1 MPTFTYEAKSPTGQV
16 ERGTMEADTSQV
28 VARTLRAQGFYVVS
42 VESARRETLRT
53 PVDVIVRRGM
63 APVFYPVS
71 SKATAGF
78 FASLSALLSAGMNMS
93 EALMTLSE
101 RTRNGTLR
109 RAAREMAEAA
119 VDGRPMSSVVDKYP
133 SAFSP
138 ATIAAIEAGEES
150 GLIDQMADRLA
161 KYFDRVFEL
170 EQIYRWQT
178 FYPKVL
184 VIAAVIIPTVP
195 VLVIKGFDPW
205 ISLVLTRGVPVLLG
219 IAALWYGWRLLMQV
233 SPVRHVIDRIKLLI
247 PWFGSLSRRVAT
259 ARWAR
264 ALAMLSAAGVPV
276 HRALVAAASA
286 SGNRAMEEA
295 LVHESAGVLRG
306 RTLAEVVR
314 DSREIPAMAVDMLA
328 TAERAGSIE
337 GALEKVAEYYESE
350 TEVGGKQ
357 TALALAVLAY
367 LIVAAIIAFMVI
379 TFWQGYFQDLGVFM
393 E

>member
-1 MPTFTYEAKSPTGQV
+1 MPTFTYEVKSPTGQV

-28 VARTLRAQGFYVVS
+28 VARRLRSQGFYVVS
-42 VESARRETLRT
+42 VEPARREKLRT
-53 PVDVIVRRGM
+53 PVDVIVRRGLS
-63 APVFYPVS
+63 PVFYPVS
-71 SKATAGF
+71 SKATASF

-93 EALMTLSE
+93 EALMTLSQ

-109 RAAREMAEAA
+109 RAAQEMAEAA
-119 VDGRPMSSVVDKYP
+119 VEGRPMSSVVDKYP

-150 GLIDQMADRLA
+150 GLIDQMAGRLA

-184 VIAAVIIPTVP
+184 VIAAIIIPTVP

-205 ISLVLTRGVPVLLG
+205 INLVLTRGLPVLLG
-219 IAALWYGWRLLMQV
+219 IAALWYGWRMLMQV
-233 SPVRHVIDRIKLLI
+233 PPVRYVIDRIKLLI

-367 LIVAAIIAFMVI
+367 LIVAGIIAFMVI